1 MASQLGV
8 HVFKT
13 SQNRFYK
20 RKQTSLNKINNIALI
35 SKQHSFN
42 DGEGGMTI
50 LAPCTYL
57 KSPLESVVWTHI
69 YIERE
74 HTNSNTYMTTIYK
87 LILSI
92 NDLLSEMLPP
102 KTLSILISGTMFVF
116 TWNSSKE

>member
-1 MASQLGV
+1 VASQLGV

-13 SQNRFYK
+13 SQYTHSSQNRFYK

-69 YIERE
+69 CI
-74 HTNSNTYMTTIYK
+74 
-87 LILSI
+87 
-92 NDLLSEMLPP
+92 
-102 KTLSILISGTMFVF
+102 
-116 TWNSSKE
+116 